1 MSNAAK
7 VLLAILA
14 GLAGFA
20 TGYFL
25 KVPLKPDYG
34 AYLSIAALAGLDA
47 VIGGVRAVQEGKFK
61 NKVFISGFLVTVVL
75 AVLLTWFG
83 ERIGMEI
90 GLAAVFVFVYRIMQN
105 LGFIRTHW
113 LDRESLHMPHL
124 PAWPNA
130 RRNPRPVPSS
140 VEESEEIRPAQTRV
154 SGQ

>member
-20 TGYFL
+20 AGYFS
-25 KVPLKPDYG
+25 KVSLKPDYG
-34 AYLSIAALAGLDA
+34 AYLSNAALAGLDA

-105 LGFIRTHW
+105 LGFIRTLW
-113 LDRESLHMPHL
+113 LDRESLHLPHL
-124 PAWPNA
+124 PA
-130 RRNPRPVPSS
+130 
-140 VEESEEIRPAQTRV
+140 
-154 SGQ
+154 